1 MEPELEEVP
10 VEDSVKPMA
19 REVLSIRSS
28 PPVMRCI
35 SWNCGDGGKVCIDT
49 FVLEEQPLEN

>member
-1 MEPELEEVP
+1 MTDSSLVETRQRFGAICTGKMEPELEEVP

-28 PPVMRCI
+28 PPVMRCV
-35 SWNCGDGGKVCIDT
+35 S
-49 FVLEEQPLEN
+49 

>member
-1 MEPELEEVP
+1 MKPELEEVP

-28 PPVMRCI
+28 PSVMRGI
-35 SWNCGDGGKVCIDT
+35 SCNCSDGGKVHIET
-49 FVLEEQPLEN
+49 FVVEEQPLEN